1 MLEVFYSFLCIII
14 QVLEYENEQ
23 LCIRWKISR
32 KYTYSGKDFFRKNL
46 FCPEAYYK

>member
-23 LCIRWKISR
+23 VCIRWKISR